1 MERRAAPNAWDVFE
15 RLHGFIRA
23 DVEAGWCRG
32 PARSRYPQYR
42 PCPSRQRLSV
52 RNGNDIGCRASA
64 RLQADTESR
73 DRRCRRGG
81 AGTLVQGRQGPVFGG
96 GQYRDLRCRRH
107 GEPKLSAGSRASRRR
122 ADRRAERRGDLE
134 TAGRF
139 RLVHRH
145 QDAAVSAQYQLG
157 NEAVILETS
166 RLHFGLVVGGVPAS
180 GAREGAPQVRKNT
193 NQIAAIASTA
203 ILLTLAQAASRSTGP
218 VQLAELPSAFR

>member
-107 GEPKLSAGSRASRRR
+107 GEPKLSAGSRAS
-122 ADRRAERRGDLE
+122 
-134 TAGRF
+134 
-139 RLVHRH
+139 
-145 QDAAVSAQYQLG
+145 S
-157 NEAVILETS
+157 
-166 RLHFGLVVGGVPAS
+166 
-180 GAREGAPQVRKNT
+180 AREGAPQVRKNT

-203 ILLTLAQAASRSTGP
+203 ILRLTQAASRSTGP